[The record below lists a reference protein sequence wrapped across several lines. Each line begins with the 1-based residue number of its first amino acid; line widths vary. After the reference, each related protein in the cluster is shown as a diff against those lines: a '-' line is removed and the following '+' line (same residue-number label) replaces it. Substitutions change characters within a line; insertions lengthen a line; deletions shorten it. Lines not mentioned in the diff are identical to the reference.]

1 MTERAV
7 YGLILLAAI
16 VAVGAIWNHIALMNA
31 LIRR

>member
-16 VAVGAIWNHIALMNA
+16 VAVAMIWNHIALMNA
-31 LIRR
+31 LLRR